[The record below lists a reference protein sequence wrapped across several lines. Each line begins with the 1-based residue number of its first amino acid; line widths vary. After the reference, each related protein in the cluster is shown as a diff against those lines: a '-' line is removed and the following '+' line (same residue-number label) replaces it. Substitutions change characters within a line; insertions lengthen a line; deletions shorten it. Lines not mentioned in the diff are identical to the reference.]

1 MSNFKIITENGFI
14 NMTIILYMPGGV
26 WGGNSEITGDN
37 IACSCYSEIKCQD
50 QKLLPYYYFNRILLL
65 SPHEG
70 LSISSR
76 IVKKAFLMKS
86 YLNFYLHIT
95 CNFKRNLFKFFS
107 LK

>member
-26 WGGNSEITGDN
+26 WGGNSDIMGDN

-50 QKLLPYYYFNRILLL
+50 QKLLLYYYFNRILLL

-70 LSISSR
+70 LSKISSR
-76 IVKKAFLMKS
+76 IVKKSISYEELSKFLFTYNMQ
-86 YLNFYLHIT
+86 F
-95 CNFKRNLFKFFS
+95 
-107 LK
+107 